1 MHGKLL
7 APLIALCPILLT
19 QCAPGPAAPGSPA
32 SAEPAAK
39 VVPTGT
45 EQALMDAIN
54 AERQKAGKPVL
65 PVSSMLSGL
74 AREDSA
80 AAAAAGQFTG
90 NNAAQLRVRS
100 GFGTVT
106 KFQGTL
112 KDRGAPTGKSF
123 VEYWMKDQASE
134 ITDDWSKVGVGIA
147 KAADGRLFAVVL
159 LGRAGGGGDLMNPA
173 MGPGGL

>member
-7 APLIALCPILLT
+7 APLIALCPLLLT
-19 QCAPGPAAPGSPA
+19 QCATDPVPGTA

-39 VVPTGT
+39 VVPTST
-45 EQALMDAIN
+45 EQALVEALN
-54 AERQKAGKPVL
+54 AERQKAGKPAL

-80 AAAAAGQFTG
+80 AAATAGQFTG
-90 NNAAQLRVRS
+90 NNAAQLRMRS

-134 ITDDWSKVGVGIA
+134 FTDDWSQVGVGIA
-147 KAADGRLFAVVL
+147 KSADGRLFAVVL
-159 LGRAGGGGDLMNPA
+159 LGRAGGGGGLMNPA